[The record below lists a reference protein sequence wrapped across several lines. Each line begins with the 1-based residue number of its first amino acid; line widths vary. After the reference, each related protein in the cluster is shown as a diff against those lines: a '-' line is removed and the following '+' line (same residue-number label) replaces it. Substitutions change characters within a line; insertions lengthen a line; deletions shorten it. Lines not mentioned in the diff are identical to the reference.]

1 MKHFYTTSLVIF
13 ALLTAS
19 ATLQAQQSGFLPSY
33 EGLEFA
39 SGEYGSKA
47 KPIPNLT
54 DKMASLDKIMV
65 DQPEIFVAS
74 NSKYKGMKPED
85 SMALAEA
92 LRQAMLQNID
102 PKNLVDQQGPNAI
115 YMRMAISDLHLKKKK
130 RGVLSFT
137 PVGAVAHATKSAL
150 TSGMMNKIDLVGV
163 TVEVEALNAAT
174 GEHLGSFVSK
184 LAPAGT
190 GGSNEAS
197 WDKLLSD
204 FDALS
209 SQIAC
214 RIRNS
219 KLPESD
225 REDCKIL
232 DSYKEG

>member
-1 MKHFYTTSLVIF
+1 MKLSYTTSLALF
-13 ALLTAS
+13 TLLTAS

-39 SGEYGSKA
+39 SGEYGSKSN
-47 KPIPNLT
+47 PVPNVT
-54 DKMASLDKIMV
+54 DKMASLDKIMI

-92 LRQAMLQNID
+92 LRQAMMSNID
-102 PKNLVDQQGPNAI
+102 SSNLVDEQGPNVI

-150 TSGMMNKIDLVGV
+150 TSNMMNKIDLVGV
-163 TVEVEALNAAT
+163 TVEAEALNSVT
-174 GEHLGSFVSK
+174 GEHLGSFISK
-184 LAPAGT
+184 FAPSGT